1 MELIIFLLLAVI
13 GILVICMIV
22 QQNAFVYKVEKKVNE
37 CQEAQI
43 RAAKYSNKLT
53 DIKSELN
60 NIDYEN
66 VSYYE
71 LWDKFKRLKKVT
83 EDEDTSTITKDL
95 FKKI

>member
-13 GILVICMIV
+13 GILVICIIV
-22 QQNAFVYKVEKKVNE
+22 QQNAFVYKVEKIVNE

-60 NIDYEN
+60 NINYGN

>member
-1 MELIIFLLLAVI
+1 MNLIIFLLLAII
-13 GILVICMIV
+13 GILVICMVV
-22 QQNAFVYKVEKKVNE
+22 QQNVFEYKVEKIVDKW
-37 CQEAQI
+37 QETQI

-71 LWDKFKRLKKVT
+71 LWDKFKRLKKVIG
-83 EDEDTSTITKDL
+83 DENASTTTK
-95 FKKI
+95 KVIK